1 MRQEAPKMSYLI
13 WSSLALLGGA
23 GALVST
29 GHANTEVAAIMA
41 VVALVALAASCIW
54 HLSHRRTS

>member
-1 MRQEAPKMSYLI
+1 MSYLI

-41 VVALVALAASCIW
+41 VVALLALAAASCIW
-54 HLSHRRTS
+54 HLSHRRAS

>member
-1 MRQEAPKMSYLI
+1 MSYLI
-13 WSSLALLGGA
+13 WSSLALLGG

-41 VVALVALAASCIW
+41 VVALVALVASCIW
-54 HLSHRRTS
+54 HLSHRRAP

>member
-1 MRQEAPKMSYLI
+1 MSYLI

-29 GHANTEVAAIMA
+29 GRVDTEVAAIIA
-41 VVALVALAASCIW
+41 VVGLVALAAACIR
-54 HLSHRRTS
+54 HLSHRRAP

>member
-1 MRQEAPKMSYLI
+1 MSYLI
-13 WSSLALLGGA
+13 WSSIALLSAG

-41 VVALVALAASCIW
+41 FVALVALAASCIW
-54 HLSHRRTS
+54 HLSRRRAP